1 MTIFFIFP
9 FISISPPTVKKIG
22 ADCDDVTLNGDESSQ
37 RSPPTRTLNK
47 RFHFRFLNCERREK
61 EAREKVRGACLI
73 FRESCDL
80 EEVLENLISNQE

>member
-1 MTIFFIFP
+1 MTSPSMEMSHLNAHRLREHSTKDSIFVFWIA
-9 FISISPPTVKKIG
+9 K
-22 ADCDDVTLNGDESSQ
+22 E
-37 RSPPTRTLNK
+37 
-47 RFHFRFLNCERREK
+47 EK